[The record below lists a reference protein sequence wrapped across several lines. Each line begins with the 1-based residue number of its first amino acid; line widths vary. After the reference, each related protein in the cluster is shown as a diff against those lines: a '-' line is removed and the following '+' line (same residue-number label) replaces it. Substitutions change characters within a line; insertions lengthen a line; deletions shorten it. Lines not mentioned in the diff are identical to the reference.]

1 MLSTAST
8 QDPQTSSV
16 LDLAQKLA
24 TQQQAE
30 KQVETQNLKTDPAP
44 HPAQL
49 SDNSLDR
56 LFPYLQHTEEV
67 LGSIQWDPL
76 GVVIAPTTLFT
87 PGMLANAFYFGHP
100 RWGREYAE
108 QAHRSQAFCD
118 RWQAALQQHCP
129 EGWDGKVV
137 IDLGCGAGTLWERLG
152 GEPAEIIG
160 VDISLGALHWAA
172 ADGYAALRADV
183 HQLPLQDQCADIV
196 CANAL
201 LHHCDDPAQ
210 VLKEAARLVKPGGI
224 LITDMDP
231 QHSAWQRKGW
241 GLWLNQQS
249 WPNLMNWLRDEIPQ
263 ADQLV
268 WQSAT
273 ELHNR
278 QPSQGL
284 RSDLFHSTLPLLGFE
299 VQVYPHHSNHH
310 RGVGAEVFQGEW
322 GKASPKIRW
331 EQRLSGVD
339 RRSSSSASTLLCIAK
354 RPSVADVDVLEW
366 VKSDPYDNL
375 RSDLLPQ
382 AD

>member
-8 QDPQTSSV
+8 PNPKGSTV
-16 LDLAQKLA
+16 LDLSQKLA
-24 TQQQAE
+24 AKSQTERSA
-30 KQVETQNLKTDPAP
+30 KPSSRGPVAAP
-44 HPAQL
+44 LAHSP
-49 SDNSLDR
+49 SDSSLDR
-56 LFPYLQHTEEV
+56 LFPFLKASPEV

-76 GVVIAPTTLFT
+76 GVVIAPTPVFT

-108 QAHRSQAFCD
+108 RAHRNAAFCD
-118 RWQAALQQHCP
+118 RWQVALQQHGEQQASQP
-129 EGWDGKVV
+129 SPQGWDGKVV
-137 IDLGCGAGTLWERLG
+137 VDLGCGAGTLWERLG

-183 HQLPLQDQCADIV
+183 HYLPLKDQCADIV

-210 VLKEAARLVKPGGI
+210 VLREAARLVKPGGL

-241 GLWLNQQS
+241 GLWLNQQR
-249 WPNLMNWLRDEIPQ
+249 WPSLMDWLRDEQIQ
-263 ADQLV
+263 ADQLI

-284 RSDLFHSTLPLLGFE
+284 RADLFQATLAPLGFE
-299 VQVYPHHSNHH
+299 VQVHPHHSDHR
-310 RGVGAEVFQGEW
+310 RGVGAELFQGQW
-322 GKASPKIRW
+322 GKAPAKVRW
-331 EQRLSGVD
+331 EQQLSGLEAS
-339 RRSSSSASTLLCIAK
+339 RPSSASTLLC
-354 RPSVADVDVLEW
+354 VARR
-366 VKSDPYDNL
+366 NL
-375 RSDLLPQ
+375 SNPQ
-382 AD
+382 HI